1 MTSYNNDRT
10 SGKAHSPPVPFKSV
24 GMVALGDGASLTVQ
38 IGTTG
43 GARVVNLRNQ
53 MRQGRAGTLPVGV
66 GALVG
71 ADRIPDLIALLQ
83 RAVEPQAVAGAP

>member
-1 MTSYNNDRT
+1 MTTYRNPA
-10 SGKAHSPPVPFKSV
+10 SGRNSPTAAVPFKSIGIV
-24 GMVALGDGASLTVQ
+24 PLGDGASLTVQ

-43 GARVVNLRNQ
+43 GARVVNLRNE

-83 RAVEPQAVAGAP
+83 RASGPQAVAS